1 MSDILFGR
9 RIRVVIYKQGLTSE
23 ELQKALSEDVGNQ
36 QVPSQDTPTN
46 EYEKGSGI
54 LSFEI
59 D

>member
-23 ELQKALSEDVGNQ
+23 ELQKALSEDVGNK

-46 EYEKGSGI
+46 ES
-54 LSFEI
+54 
-59 D
+59 